1 MEAVVADTG
10 EGAWC
15 GGESRRPGDR
25 YVNLACEAS
34 EAAKVL
40 EMGDAKRVGGWG
52 SSSPFVPEPKADGS

>member
-1 MEAVVADTG
+1 MEAVVAGTG

-15 GGESRRPGDR
+15 RGESRRLGGR
-25 YVNLACEAS
+25 YINLACEAS

-52 SSSPFVPEPKADGS
+52 SGSSFMPEPKADGS